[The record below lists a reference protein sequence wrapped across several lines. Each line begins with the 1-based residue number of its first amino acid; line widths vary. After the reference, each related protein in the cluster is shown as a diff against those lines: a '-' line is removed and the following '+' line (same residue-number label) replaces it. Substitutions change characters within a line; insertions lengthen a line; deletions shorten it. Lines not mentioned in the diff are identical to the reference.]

1 MTMTQDRPLNVLI
14 AGGGVAALETA
25 LALRELAG
33 DLVATALVAPGDAF
47 EYRPA
52 MVAELFG
59 YGVVHRF
66 DLAGLVVA
74 AGAVL
79 VRDRVETVDPEHRTV
94 RTADDVGLPY
104 DALVLAM
111 GARPEEAVPGAVS
124 LGLGRAGL
132 EGVVADV
139 RARRGRRIVVA
150 IPAGVTW
157 VLPAY
162 EAALFLAHLGRECG
176 APVDLALVTP
186 EERPLAL
193 FGRTAGD
200 EVTRLLE
207 ADGVR
212 LVTGT
217 SPIAF
222 VNDQLTVAPAGR
234 IGADHVIALPRLRG
248 PGVTGVPTD
257 SAGFV
262 RTDRFGRVDD
272 LADVFAVG
280 DAAGFPVKQG
290 GLAAQQADVAA
301 RVIAADAGAAVDVRP
316 FDPVLR
322 GLLLGPDEPRFL
334 ESAIGGG
341 RGETSVVTT
350 RAMWWPPSK
359 IAGHYLGPFLAER
372 VADADHPTALA

>member
-1 MTMTQDRPLNVLI
+1 MIPDRPLNVLV

-25 LALRELAG
+25 LALRDLAG

-66 DLAGLVVA
+66 DLAELVVA

-79 VRDRVETVDPEHRTV
+79 VRDRVEAVDPERRLV

-104 DALVLAM
+104 DALVLAL

-124 LGLGRAGL
+124 LGLTEAGL
-132 EGVVADV
+132 RGIVDDV
-139 RARRGRRIVVA
+139 RARRARRVVVA

-162 EAALFLAHLGRECG
+162 EAALFLAHLARQAG
-176 APVDLALVTP
+176 APLELTLVTP
-186 EERPLAL
+186 EERPMAL
-193 FGRTAGD
+193 FGRAAGD
-200 EVTRLLE
+200 EVARLFE
-207 ADGVR
+207 ADGIR
-212 LVTGT
+212 LLTGT

-234 IGADHVIALPRLRG
+234 VAADHVVALPRLRG

-257 SAGFV
+257 HAGFV
-262 RTDRFGRVDD
+262 RTDGFGRVDD

-280 DAAGFPVKQG
+280 DAAAFPVKQG

-301 RVIAADAGAAVDVRP
+301 RVIAADAGAAVEVRP

-322 GLLLGPDEPRFL
+322 SLLLGPDEPRFM
-334 ESAIGGG
+334 ENAIGGG
-341 RGETSVVTT
+341 HGEASVVTT